1 MVENLWA
8 TLCAIT
14 RENSSW
20 RSLEWNSS
28 SLSAYVPRI
37 YSCFEVMPNPQLNIK
52 KLIALLAWVTPSDAV
67 EFYGKMKTQQDS
79 ILKADREQIKW
90 KAHPLHAE
98 NTKHQLEALCRT
110 LQIPVTSSVTK
121 HQMVSLIAH
130 RRGIPEPSSPSL
142 YSGKLIKVTTTTA
155 AISH

>member
-1 MVENLWA
+1 
-8 TLCAIT
+8 
-14 RENSSW
+14 
-20 RSLEWNSS
+20 
-28 SLSAYVPRI
+28 
-37 YSCFEVMPNPQLNIK
+37 MPNPQLNIK

-79 ILKADREQIKW
+79 ILKVDREQIKW
-90 KAHPLHAE
+90 KTHPLHAE

-130 RRGIPEPSSPSL
+130 MQESDTRTILPITLLWQAHKSNDNNCSDQSL
-142 YSGKLIKVTTTTA
+142 TPNA
-155 AISH
+155 